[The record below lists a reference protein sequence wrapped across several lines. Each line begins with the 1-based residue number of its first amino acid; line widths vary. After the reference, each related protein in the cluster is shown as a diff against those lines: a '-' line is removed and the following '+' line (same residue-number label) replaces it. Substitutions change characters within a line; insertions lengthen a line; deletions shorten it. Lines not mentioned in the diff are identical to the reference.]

1 MAKAK
6 KITQAELASANELIE
21 KINVY
26 SNRIKDLQIAL
37 LDHYPMFS
45 EARQEFQVLK
55 QSLEEKYGK
64 ETQIDLKTGEIS
76 KQEAE

>member
-6 KITQAELASANELIE
+6 KITKEELASANELIE

-45 EARQEFQVLK
+45 EARMEFAVLK
-55 QSLEEKYGK
+55 KSLEEKYG
-64 ETQIDLKTGEIS
+64 ENAQIDLQTGKITE
-76 KQEAE
+76 QEAK